1 MLVGFSRC
9 IPLWGALPGRP
20 PIGKAWLATAIL
32 IAASLWFIIIPARAQ
47 TVIPVT
53 DGPSLAA
60 AIAEVDTNA
69 SASYIINF
77 ENAITL
83 TSSADDILPALNTT
97 SGVTINGNNF
107 TLDGSDVQRGFFV
120 NSGTVAISNL
130 TIQNAFA
137 QGGAG
142 GLGFS
147 GGGGGGAGAGGALF
161 VASGGICDVS

>member
-20 PIGKAWLATAIL
+20 PVGKAWLATAIL

-83 TSSADDILPALNTT
+83 TSSADPA
-97 SGVTINGNNF
+97 GPQH
-107 TLDGSDVQRGFFV
+107 DER
-120 NSGTVAISNL
+120 
-130 TIQNAFA
+130 
-137 QGGAG
+137 
-142 GLGFS
+142 
-147 GGGGGGAGAGGALF
+147 
-161 VASGGICDVS
+161 CDDERQ